1 MWFWVFLASF
11 SINIVF
17 LFYIR
22 WLLKILATIN
32 EDIINLETVIID
44 FKNHVKAIYE
54 MEMFY
59 GDDTLKS
66 LLSHASEL
74 SEKLEDID
82 LVLNSQQTEEEY
94 DKEEESEKKEK

>member
-1 MWFWVFLASF
+1 MWFWIFLASF
-11 SINIVF
+11 SINIIF

-74 SEKLEDID
+74 TEKLEDID

>member
-1 MWFWVFLASF
+1 MWFWIFLASF
-11 SINIVF
+11 SINIIF

-74 SEKLEDID
+74 SEKLEDMD

>member
-1 MWFWVFLASF
+1 MWFWIFLASF
-11 SINIVF
+11 SINIIF

-74 SEKLEDID
+74 TEKLEDID

-94 DKEEESEKKEK
+94 DKEEESEKKEE

>member
-1 MWFWVFLASF
+1 
-11 SINIVF
+11 
-17 LFYIR
+17 YIR

>member
-11 SINIVF
+11 CINIIF

-74 SEKLEDID
+74 TEKLEDID

>member
-1 MWFWVFLASF
+1 MWFWAFLFSF

-22 WLLKILATIN
+22 WLLKTLAAIN
-32 EDIINLETVIID
+32 EDIVNLETVIID
-44 FKNHVKAIYE
+44 FKNHVKTIYQ

-74 SEKLEDID
+74 SEKLENID
-82 LVLNSQQTEEEY
+82 LVLNSQQIEEEY

>member
-1 MWFWVFLASF
+1 MWFWIFLASF
-11 SINIVF
+11 SINIIF

-32 EDIINLETVIID
+32 EDIVNLETVIID
-44 FKNHVKAIYE
+44 FKNHIKAIYE

>member
-1 MWFWVFLASF
+1 MWFWIFLASF
-11 SINIVF
+11 SINIIF

>member
-1 MWFWVFLASF
+1 MWFWIFLASF
-11 SINIVF
+11 SINIIF

-32 EDIINLETVIID
+32 EDIVNLETVIID

-66 LLSHASEL
+66 LLFHASEL

>member
-1 MWFWVFLASF
+1 MWFWAFLFSF

-17 LFYIR
+17 LFYVR
-22 WLLKILATIN
+22 WLLKTLAAIN
-32 EDIINLETVIID
+32 EDIVNLETVIID
-44 FKNHVKAIYE
+44 FKNHVKTIYQ

-82 LVLNSQQTEEEY
+82 LVLNSQQIEEEY